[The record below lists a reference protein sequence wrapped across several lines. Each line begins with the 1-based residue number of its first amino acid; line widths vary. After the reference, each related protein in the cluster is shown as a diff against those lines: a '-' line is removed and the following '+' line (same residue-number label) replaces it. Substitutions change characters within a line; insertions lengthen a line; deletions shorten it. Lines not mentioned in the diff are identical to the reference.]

1 MRHTTVRMLR
11 SAETHSKLIGH
22 GHTLRSAFDRHFTG
36 TINMLG
42 VDEVKFLDRNPPAHP
57 VEEVSG
63 VAVRYY
69 GLEGDFRPL
78 PSERDQNFLVETN
91 DDFRFVFKVA
101 NVDESDSVIEFQL
114 GALQHIARTEA
125 SLPVPRVVQSD
136 QGRDYHV
143 VEFSNGRKHL
153 VYVLTHLD
161 GTLLSDTGVYDD
173 ISAYRRLGVF
183 MARVDLALRGYFHP
197 SAIQQHPWNFET
209 CGRLRHLCS
218 HIENR
223 QHRLEVEGV
232 LEHME
237 QVVIP
242 RLQTLRHQVI
252 HQDAH
257 YDNVLVDPNDL
268 TTTTG
273 LIDFGDLLYGTL
285 VAEIAVAS
293 DNTPHGTPDIVTPAC
308 AVVSGFDSVLSL
320 EEDEIDL
327 VFDLVCA
334 RNALTATITAARLA
348 HTPDQPAHIASP
360 APFIDRLRELKR
372 VGGAEFSRRLREA
385 CRFPAHCPASPDEA
399 LAREEE
405 NSLIESRRSL
415 MGRKT
420 THFYARPMHFERA
433 RGPWLYAT
441 DGHRYLDCYNNVP
454 QVGHCHPH
462 VVRAVSRQAA
472 ALNTNT
478 RYLYSSAIEYA
489 DRLTA
494 TLAPHLTACVLV
506 NSGSEANDVAW
517 QMAKLVTGRS
527 GAIIMEDAYHG
538 ITDVIRKF
546 SPGRPNVRL
555 PEFLK
560 GLIVPDPYR
569 GPYREGDADLI
580 QKYAADVDRALDELD
595 VSGHGAAAFMIDSA
609 LCSSGVP
616 NVPDGYMRAVE
627 KKVRSAGGLMIC
639 DEVQSGFGRMGQ
651 WWGHEHHG
659 VRADIVTMGKPVG
672 NGHPLGVIVT
682 TDEILN
688 LFIDATRLF
697 STFGG
702 NTVACA
708 AGNAVLDV
716 IEQDELIKRGN
727 IIGSYLRNEIAQLA
741 SKHDLIGDVRGHG
754 MVTGLEFVAD
764 RDLRSPATKETA
776 RLLELM
782 RERRVLVGS
791 EGRDANILKL
801 RPSLIFR
808 HKQVDLFIDALD
820 HSLGSL

>member
-1 MRHTTVRMLR
+1 MLDV
-11 SAETHSKLIGH
+11 SEI
-22 GHTLRSAFDRHFTG
+22 
-36 TINMLG
+36 
-42 VDEVKFLDRNPPAHP
+42 KFLDRNPPAHS
-57 VEEVSG
+57 VEEVCG
-63 VAVRYY
+63 VAARHY

-78 PSERDQNFLVETN
+78 LSERDQNFLVETG
-91 DDFRFVFKVA
+91 DDSRFVFKVA
-101 NVDESDSVIEFQL
+101 NADESGDVIGFQL
-114 GALQHIARTEA
+114 GALQHIARTA
-125 SLPVPRVVQSD
+125 PSLPVPRVVQSD
-136 QGRDYHV
+136 QGRDYHI
-143 VEFSNGRKHL
+143 VEFSNGCRHL
-153 VYVLTHLD
+153 VYVLTYLD
-161 GTLLSDTGVYDD
+161 GTMLSDTRVCDD
-173 ISAYRRLGVF
+173 VSAHRRLGNL
-183 MARVDLALRGYFHP
+183 MARVDMALRGYFHP

-209 CGRLRHLCS
+209 CARLKHLCS
-218 HIENR
+218 HIKNR

-232 LEHME
+232 LERMA

-242 RLQTLRHQVI
+242 HLQTLRHQVI

-257 YDNVLVDPNDL
+257 TDNVLVDPTDP
-268 TTTTG
+268 TTITG
-273 LIDFGDLLYGTL
+273 LIDFGDLLYGT
-285 VAEIAVAS
+285 VAAEVAVACDAVS
-293 DNTPHGTPDIVTPAC
+293 HGSEDIVTPAC
-308 AVVSGFDSVLSL
+308 EVTAGFDSVLAL
-320 EEDEIDL
+320 EENEIDI
-327 VFDLVCA
+327 VFDLICA
-334 RNALTATITAARLA
+334 RNAMTATIAVARAAL
-348 HTPDQPAHIASP
+348 TPEQPAHICSP
-360 APFIDRLRELKR
+360 ERFIEQLRTLNS
-372 VGGAEFSRRLREA
+372 VGRAEFSRRLRSA
-385 CRFPAHCPASPDEA
+385 CRFPTYCPTSPDEA

-405 NSLIESRRSL
+405 NSLIEARRSL

-420 THFYARPMHFERA
+420 THFYARPMHFERSG
-433 RGPWLYAT
+433 GPWLYAT

-462 VVRAVSRQAA
+462 VVRAISRQAA

-478 RYLYSSAIEYA
+478 RYLYGSAIEYA

-494 TLAPHLTACVLV
+494 TLAPHLTACVFV

-517 QMAKLVTGRS
+517 QMAKLITGKT

-538 ITDVIRKF
+538 VTDVIRKF

-569 GPYREGDADLI
+569 GPYREDDANRVEKYVADAD
-580 QKYAADVDRALDELD
+580 RAIAELRD
-595 VSGHGAAAFMIDSA
+595 SGHGTAAFMIDSA

-616 NVPDGYMRAVE
+616 NVPGGYLRGVE
-627 KKVRSAGGLMIC
+627 EKVRAAGGLMIC

-659 VRADIVTMGKPVG
+659 VRADIITMGKPAG

-688 LFIDATRLF
+688 LFIDTTRLF

-716 IEQDELIKRGN
+716 IEQEDLIEHGK
-727 IIGSYLRNEIAQLA
+727 IIGAYLRDEIARLA

-754 MVTGLEFVAD
+754 MVTGLEFVTD
-764 RDLRSPATKETA
+764 RKARSPATEETA

-782 RERRVLVGS
+782 REQHVLVGS

-801 RPSLIFR
+801 RPALVFR
-808 HKQVDLFIDALD
+808 HEHVDRFISALD
-820 HSLGSL
+820 NSLESL